1 MSRHAVVTGSSG
13 GIGAAV
19 CRYLT
24 DSGWTVTGLDV
35 ADPPG
40 GGWRHVPCDLGVSGQ
55 AAAGAAAAR
64 ESSGPV
70 TAIVHCAA
78 VQALGGAGA
87 ISGDDWRQTLQVNV
101 VALDELVG
109 ACRDDLVAHRGAV
122 VAISSVHAKAT
133 TRGIAAY
140 ATSKAAL
147 NGWVRAAALDLAPH
161 VRVNAIQP
169 GAVRTGMLLDGLA
182 RRPDEGSPDQALEAL
197 AARTPLGAVAEPAD
211 IAAAVGALLDP
222 AVTRFMTGVTLPAD
236 GGALIHLSTE

>member
-1 MSRHAVVTGSSG
+1 VHA
-13 GIGAAV
+13 
-19 CRYLT
+19 
-24 DSGWTVTGLDV
+24 
-35 ADPPG
+35 AD
-40 GGWRHVPCDLGVSGQ
+40 
-55 AAAGAAAAR
+55 
-64 ESSGPV
+64 
-70 TAIVHCAA
+70 
-78 VQALGGAGA
+78 
-87 ISGDDWRQTLQVNV
+87 
-101 VALDELVG
+101 
-109 ACRDDLVAHRGAV
+109 RDDLVAHRGAV